1 MKNFLQNKLAKS
13 VKVLYTLAFL
23 VFLFLLVS
31 CSKNSKLANEV
42 NINIIS
48 TSDVHGKL
56 LAYDYELNKED
67 KSGSLAQISTCI
79 KNLRNERT
87 ILIDL
92 GDLIQGNS
100 ADFFLDDDIHPM
112 IYAENLMKY
121 DVSVLGNHEFD
132 FGMDTVRKVI
142 NTHDNDVLCA
152 NVFYENGEC
161 IAKPYVIIEKQG
173 VKIGIIGVVTS
184 DIQYTNK
191 DLLKKENIIVKDP
204 IEEVK
209 NIAKEIRNDV
219 DVLIAACHIGLNIDY
234 AGSDV
239 DVANIA
245 LNDPNVDLILAAH
258 THMKLESEY
267 RNNILIT
274 ENLDGGKTLSK
285 IDIDM
290 LNNNGK
296 YKIVD
301 MRSKSYE
308 MKDYEEDTFI
318 TKNEKIIEADKKIK
332 DSINRT
338 IARLKNKNL
347 TDDND
352 INGVPIAR
360 LRDTALT
367 RLINDALMYYS
378 GAEISATGLY
388 KDNSNLYEGDIKK
401 SDMYN
406 LYLYDNTLYKL
417 KMKGSQIK
425 KWIESSSDYF
435 NIYKDGDENISVNA
449 HYSKNAYYIF
459 GGLKYNI
466 DIRKEVGERV
476 NNLTLLNG
484 EVLEM
489 DKYYTVATNNYIAN
503 TKLLK
508 PNVIF
513 NEEDGIPI
521 LLEKD
526 ISGDRSDR
534 TDILGDKKDISN
546 ISDKDDVSDI
556 VEKNDITNIRDLI
569 YEYIIN
575 VKGVRA
581 PDGIVDLEVEDVTE
595 SNANW
600 KVIW

>member
-1 MKNFLQNKLAKS
+1 MKIFLQNKLTKS
-13 VKVLYTLAFL
+13 VKVLFALIFL
-23 VFLFLLVS
+23 VFLFVGVS
-31 CSKNSKLANEV
+31 CSKNHKPANEV

-56 LAYDYELNKED
+56 LAYDYVLNKED
-67 KSGSLAQISTCI
+67 KSGSLAQISSAI
-79 KNLRNERT
+79 KDLRNENT

-92 GDLIQGNS
+92 GDLIQGNL
-100 ADFFLDDDIHPM
+100 ADFFLNDEIHPM

-121 DVSVLGNHEFD
+121 DVSILGNHEFD
-132 FGMDTVRKVI
+132 YGMDTVRKVI

-161 IAKPYVIIEKQG
+161 IAKPYVIIERQG

-191 DLLKKENIIVKDP
+191 DLLLKENIIVKDP

-209 NIAKEIRNDV
+209 NIAKEIRKDV
-219 DVLIAACHIGLNIDY
+219 DVLIAACHVGLNINY

-245 LNDPNVDLILAAH
+245 LNVPEVDLILAAH
-258 THMKLESEY
+258 THTKIEANII
-267 RNNILIT
+267 NNKLIT
-274 ENLDGGKTLSK
+274 ENKDNGETLSK
-285 IDIDM
+285 IDIN
-290 LNNNGK
+290 LIKNNGK

-301 MRSKSYE
+301 AKSKTYD

-318 TKNEKIIEADKKIK
+318 TKNEKILEADKRIK
-332 DSINRT
+332 DDINHI

-360 LRDTALT
+360 LRDTTLM
-367 RLINDALMYYS
+367 RFINDALMYYS
-378 GAEISATGLY
+378 DAEISATALY
-388 KDNSNLYEGDIKK
+388 KDNSNIYEGNIKK

-406 LYLYDNTLYKL
+406 LYLYDDTLYKL
-417 KMKGSQIK
+417 KMKGSQLK
-425 KWIESSSDYF
+425 KWMENNSDYF
-435 NIYKDGDENISVNA
+435 NTYKEGDENISANENF
-449 HYSKNAYYIF
+449 SKNQYYIF
-459 GGLKYNI
+459 GNIKYTI
-466 DIRKEVGERV
+466 DIRKEVGERIT
-476 NNLTLLNG
+476 NLTLLNG

-489 DKYYTVATNNYIAN
+489 DKYYTVATNNFIAN

-513 NEEDGIPI
+513 NEEDGLPI

-526 ISGDRSDR
+526 IGFYRSGID
-534 TDILGDKKDISN
+534 N
-546 ISDKDDVSDI
+546 IDDVSDT
-556 VEKNDITNIRDLI
+556 NYITNIRDLI

-581 PDGIVDLEVEDVTE
+581 SDGIVDLELEEVTE

-600 KVIW
+600 KVEW